1 MREGAIFIVMT
12 NIIDRLDSLNSLAC
26 RLLKITAGAFMLG
39 MMLLACANMLLRA
52 VGEPIVGVFEL
63 MGFFGAVVTALSL
76 GYSQLRRSHIAVGLL
91 TRRFPESMRRF
102 LDAVVNLAACGF
114 FLLAGLETGKWAG
127 FLVETGEL
135 SETLQIVY
143 HPFVY
148 AAAAGCLIM
157 ALILFTDFLK
167 IAGGREKV

>member
-1 MREGAIFIVMT
+1 MT
-12 NIIDRLDSLNSLAC
+12 KLFERLDSLNAMAC
-26 RLLKITAGAFMLG
+26 NLLKVVAGVFMLG

-52 VGEPIVGVFEL
+52 AGNPIVGVFEL

-91 TRRFPESMRRF
+91 VKRFPVAMRRF
-102 LDAVVNLAACGF
+102 LDAVVNLAASGF

-135 SETLQIVY
+135 SETLQIIY
-143 HPFVY
+143 HPFVF
-148 AAAAGCLIM
+148 AAALGCLVM

-167 IAGGREKV
+167 IVGGREKV